1 MAQSRRESPNS
12 TLQEVIGLTLLV
24 VGVLLLLALVSY
36 SPGDVPSWMR
46 SARVKESTHTSHNYV
61 GSLGA
66 IMAYL
71 SYATFGAAS
80 YLLAAALIG
89 YGAVACIGRQ
99 MGFAMRPLW
108 TAGFVVS
115 GACLIHVL
123 GWTPIDRATLNLGSE
138 GG

>member
-1 MAQSRRESPNS
+1 MAQTRRESPGSNM
-12 TLQEVIGLTLLV
+12 LQEVIGLTLLV
-24 VGVLLLLALVSY
+24 LGVLLLLALISY
-36 SPGDVPSWMR
+36 SPGDVPAWMR
-46 SARVKESTHTSHNYV
+46 SARVEKSAHSAHNYV

-66 IMAYL
+66 IMACL

-80 YLLAAALIG
+80 YLLAASLIG

-115 GACLIHVL
+115 GAC
-123 GWTPIDRATLNLGSE
+123 
-138 GG
+138 